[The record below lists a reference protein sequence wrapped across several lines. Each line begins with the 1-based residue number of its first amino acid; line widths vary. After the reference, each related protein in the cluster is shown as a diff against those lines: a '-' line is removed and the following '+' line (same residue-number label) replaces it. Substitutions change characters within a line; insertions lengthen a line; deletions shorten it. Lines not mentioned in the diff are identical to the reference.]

1 METLQDYKVE
11 LNIYSGPLDLLLY
24 LIKKNEVRIYDIPI
38 ARITEQYLQYIDL
51 LRILNINITSE
62 FLVIAATLMQIK
74 SHSLLP
80 IDKDNEE
87 EDDPKFELIKQLL
100 EYKRFKEMAFVLEK
114 KAEDAGKRFS
124 RPKQYIEEGSDG
136 PIELELSDINLWDL
150 LEKFSNLIK
159 QTLGDKPS
167 LISDNDR
174 PISEYMDEL
183 MNRVKDASRIY
194 FNDLLTDLNDR
205 IRIVGLFLAVL
216 ELVRLKKITVEQ
228 DINFDVIKIRRNL

>member
-24 LIKKNEVRIYDIPI
+24 LIKKNEVEIYDIPI
-38 ARITEQYLQYIDL
+38 ARITEQYLQYIDI
-51 LRILNINITSE
+51 LRILDINITSE

-80 IDKDNEE
+80 VETADED

-100 EYKRFKEMAFVLEK
+100 EYKRFKEKAFVLEE
-114 KAEDAGKRFS
+114 KAKDAAKRFPRS
-124 RPKQYIEEGSDG
+124 RHDIEAGRDG
-136 PIELELSDINLWDL
+136 IELELSDITLWDL
-150 LEKFSNLIK
+150 LGKFSNLMK
-159 QTLGDKPS
+159 QTSGDKPS

-183 MNRVKDASRIY
+183 MNRVNEASRIY
-194 FNDLLTDLNDR
+194 FNDLFADLNDR
-205 IRIVGLFLAVL
+205 IRIIGLFLAIL